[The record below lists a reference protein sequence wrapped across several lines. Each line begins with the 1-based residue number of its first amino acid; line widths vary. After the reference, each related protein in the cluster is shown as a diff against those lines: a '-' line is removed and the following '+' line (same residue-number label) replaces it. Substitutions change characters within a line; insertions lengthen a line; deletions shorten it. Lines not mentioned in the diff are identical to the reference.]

1 MSPIENL
8 NWRYATKRMNGK
20 TVPPEKVDCVLEVA
34 RLALSSSGL
43 QPYGIVVINN
53 LEMLK
58 KLWKGGL
65 TY

>member
-20 TVPPEKVDCVLEVA
+20 TVPPEKVDYVLEVA
-34 RLALSSSGL
+34 RLVLSSSGL

>member
-1 MSPIENL
+1 MIENL
-8 NWRYATKRMNGK
+8 NDATKRMNGK
-20 TVPPEKVDCVLEVA
+20 TVRPEKVDDILEVA

-58 KLWKGGL
+58 KLWKGAL

>member
-8 NWRYATKRMNGK
+8 NGRYATKRMNGK
-20 TVPPEKVDCVLEVA
+20 TVPPEKVECVLEVA

-58 KLWKGGL
+58 KLWKGSL

>member
-8 NWRYATKRMNGK
+8 NWRYATKRMDRK
-20 TVPPEKVDCVLEVA
+20 TVPPEKVDYVLEVA

-58 KLWKGGL
+58 KLWKGGH

>member
-1 MSPIENL
+1 MSLIENL

-20 TVPPEKVDCVLEVA
+20 TVPPEKVDYVLEVA

-58 KLWKGGL
+58 KLWKGAL